1 MTMRPIPKWTFG
13 AGLSYQN
20 SVYQREFA
28 PGLQTR
34 KDDYLALDLSAS
46 YAIDRNWQVRVDL
59 QRVEQKSSIGFFT
72 YNRDQLAVKLRYD
85 FK

>member
-1 MTMRPIPKWTFG
+1 MRAIPKWTFG

-20 SVYQREFA
+20 SIYQREFA
-28 PGLQTR
+28 LGVQTR

-46 YAIDRNWQVRVDL
+46 YAIDLNWQLRDYY
-59 QRVEQKSSIGFFT
+59 QRVEQKSSIGFFAF
-72 YNRDQLAVKLRYD
+72 NRDQLSVKLRYD